1 MPVYEYECLACRKRF
16 SWLTGVVADAGKP
29 KCPACNG
36 RRLRRLISRFA
47 TARTEEASDDLGA
60 DLDDENPEAA
70 RRWAREMGEEFGEDA
85 GEDLEAEMESGLGEG
100 EE

>member
-47 TARTEEASDDLGA
+47 TEIGRAHV
-60 DLDDENPEAA
+60 
-70 RRWAREMGEEFGEDA
+70 
-85 GEDLEAEMESGLGEG
+85 
-100 EE
+100 